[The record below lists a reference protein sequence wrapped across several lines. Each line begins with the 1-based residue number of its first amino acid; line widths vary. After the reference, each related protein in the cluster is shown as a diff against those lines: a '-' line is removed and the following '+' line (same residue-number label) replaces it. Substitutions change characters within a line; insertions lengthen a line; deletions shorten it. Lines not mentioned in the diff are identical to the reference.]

1 VSLAARFGG
10 GQTYRRGGECGLP
23 AHYSEL
29 QALCDA
35 LGHAA
40 QLEMADAIQHED
52 EIARERAYGKWLGV
66 RGILRAIEARTD
78 EWTAL
83 ELQML
88 DRIDWDQ
95 ERFRFPGLEAFDVPL
110 GEPGDQQAV

>member
-1 VSLAARFGG
+1 MSGLAARFGS
-10 GQTYRRGGECGLP
+10 GQAFSRGPACGLP

-40 QLEMADAIQHED
+40 QQEMAHAIEVSD
-52 EIARERAYGKWLGV
+52 EVARERAYGKWLGV
-66 RGILRAIEARTD
+66 RGILRAIEARAD
-78 EWTAL
+78 EWTPIKW
-83 ELQML
+83 QML
-88 DRIDWDQ
+88 ERIDWAE

-110 GEPGDQQAV
+110 TEPGGGD